1 MKQLLTIIAFLL
13 TAIIGNTQ
21 SVRLPSGDSITY
33 DFSGATRKGSPGLY
47 KYFTTNPADD
57 GRITRNVADFNR
69 DSSGGKG
76 WRGMINFQAEYNL
89 DSIKF
94 YDRSGSRDTFW
105 IYTFDKDNAPKWDT
119 ICNPEK
125 YVPDYIIITCGK
137 CAGSPVVT
145 KINAKA
151 GDKVQ
156 FAFVVMR
163 RTNLYSGL
171 WPNVSNIS
179 FYGSLTGQKD
189 TTYNLAHW
197 AMQQWQPRKIGD
209 IVGHFNL
216 QNQQDTAWSD
226 TAFANNPGDS
236 SFMRTFDQM
245 FQDDENKPEGA
256 QRINMGGYGFT
267 SFKYN
272 AAMAR
277 RKHFQFA
284 AVFNDNAYFKSQL
297 AAAGHSPAKGWGTN
311 TIKDD
316 PQLSASYSRKGY
328 YMGIQALI
336 GGPCADGPRNNVRT
350 YNGDSTAGQGF
361 LRILGVNNEPT
372 LFAFPNAFKNA
383 IEVAAEV
390 DGVYDSVKRRC
401 PKVLVF
407 ASGFEA
413 YNYDDAKAMVMALK
427 LKKRSRNIPLDGID
441 FHAIHTLKTDSF
453 DVIPTSNQQVG
464 NYGVSPGYNDDWRKN
479 IHFVNG
485 MARETGN
492 PNILISL
499 TEDTYQKGYYKQKPA
514 NAGETFSV
522 SQLAAPGYTVGGIK
536 QNRLHSHGVGATQL
550 EFIASASGLYQHY
563 WYSAVDEISLT
574 NNPGYDAIDGNNGKF
589 DRPASYQ
596 EKPESWPADYY
607 TNSRKLRLANYKFVD
622 SVVTLFRGLHVFKYV
637 HINNPDSLMWEFAVL
652 DSTGSA
658 TYEITN
664 LPNGTAYFI
673 TPSGLSRTA
682 IQTPVTISNNKLTV
696 VADPLPRALIVS
708 LSPGKPGPIPLPT
721 PSPIPATIVFSADA
735 GPDLTITGTTA
746 TLDGSRSIGY
756 KSAWWLL
763 ESFNGKWSANNYIDG
778 SNFGIK
784 VNLKGLVPGEYV
796 YKLVT
801 ADATTMAT
809 DTVKLTVSAAT
820 PTPSVPATK
829 KVIAVIYFADGSVL
843 TVYDDKTTVLK

>member
-1 MKQLLTIIAFLL
+1 MKLLTIFILL
-13 TAIIGNTQ
+13 TCAAGYGQ

-47 KYFTTNPADD
+47 KYFTTSTSDD
-57 GRITRNVADFNR
+57 GRIIRNVADFNK
-69 DSSGGKG
+69 DSLGGKG

-94 YDRSGSRDTFW
+94 YDRSGSVDTIW
-105 IYTFDKDNAPKWDT
+105 IFTFDRNNAPKWDT
-119 ICNPEK
+119 ICNPED
-125 YVPDYIIITCGK
+125 YTPDYLITTCGT
-137 CAGSPVVT
+137 CAGLPVTT

-163 RTNLYSGL
+163 RTNLFSGL
-171 WPNVSNIS
+171 WPNVSQIS
-179 FYGSLTGQKD
+179 FYGSPTGLAD

-197 AMQQWQPRKIGD
+197 AVQKWTPRKIGD

-226 TAFANNPGDS
+226 TSFVNNPGDS
-236 SFMRTFDQM
+236 SFARTFDQM
-245 FQDDENKPEGA
+245 YQDDENKPNGM

-284 AVFNDNAYFKSQL
+284 AIFNDNAYFKAQL
-297 AAAGHSPAKGWGTN
+297 IAAGHTVSKGWGTN
-311 TIKDD
+311 TITDD
-316 PQLSASYSRKGY
+316 PQLSSSYSRKGY

-336 GGPCADGPRNNVRT
+336 GGPCADSPRNNVRT
-350 YNGDSTAGQGF
+350 YNGDSTAGKGF
-361 LRILGVNNEPT
+361 LKILGVNNEPT

-383 IEVAAEV
+383 IECAAEV

-441 FHAIHTLKTDSF
+441 FHGIHTLKSDSF
-453 DVIPTSNQQVG
+453 PYIPTTNQQIG
-464 NYGVSPGYNDDWRKN
+464 NYGVSPGYWNDWRKN

-492 PNILISL
+492 PTIKVSL
-499 TEDTYQKGYYKQKPA
+499 TEDTYQKGYYKRYPV

-522 SQLAAPGYTVGGIK
+522 SQLAAPAYTVGGSALS
-536 QNRLHSHGVGATQL
+536 RLLSHGVGATQL

-563 WYSAVDEISLT
+563 WYAAVDEIDIS

-589 DRPASYQ
+589 DRPINFND
-596 EKPESWPADYY
+596 KPQSWPADYY

-622 SVVTLFRGLHVFKYV
+622 SVVTQFRGLHVFKYQ
-637 HINNPDSLMWEFAVL
+637 HINNPDSVMYEFAIL
-652 DSTGSA
+652 DSVGTVAYQLTGLNN
-658 TYEITN
+658 TIGK
-664 LPNGTAYFI
+664 LI
-673 TPSGLSRTA
+673 TPSATSRRATETPIIIAGGAYTLS
-682 IQTPVTISNNKLTV
+682 
-696 VADPLPRALIVS
+696 ADPLPKAIIVFN
-708 LSPGKPGPIPLPT
+708 LNLAPVANAGADQTITLPT
-721 PSPIPATIVFSADA
+721 SSVTLNGSASTDVD
-735 GPDLTITGTTA
+735 GTITAYAWTKISGPG
-746 TLDGSRSIGY
+746 GSGITNPS
-756 KSAWWLL
+756 SA
-763 ESFNGKWSANNYIDG
+763 I
-778 SNFGIK
+778 
-784 VNLKGLVPGEYV
+784 
-796 YKLVT
+796 
-801 ADATTMAT
+801 
-809 DTVKLTVSAAT
+809 
-820 PTPSVPATK
+820 
-829 KVIAVIYFADGSVL
+829 
-843 TVYDDKTTVLK
+843 TTVTGLKQGTYVFRLRVTDNDGATGTDDVRVVVNK